1 MYEDAH
7 EALRAADGL
16 THNVPQWRRLT
27 NQVTKNR
34 LLIRQNKWR
43 EATDSATE
51 CLQAANALGSEQ
63 LARVFRIQLAEALIG
78 SNRLDKAIET
88 ITFGEAVS
96 GVPLSLFGGQ
106 QLIAAKSLLA
116 AGLMRRGVQ
125 RLGTAKRVLESAGD
139 RLAETEAI
147 DVSEK
152 HGTVDVG
159 DAIGA
164 DLDAAVSLLEL
175 AGHPQVLG
183 REAFALLKDSG
194 SVESAALGARSS
206 RGGASS

>member
-1 MYEDAH
+1 MAK
-7 EALRAADGL
+7 LSPVFLSR
-16 THNVPQWRRLT
+16 
-27 NQVTKNR
+27 
-34 LLIRQNKWR
+34 
-43 EATDSATE
+43 
-51 CLQAANALGSEQ
+51 CSE
-63 LARVFRIQLAEALIG
+63 
-78 SNRLDKAIET
+78 
-88 ITFGEAVS
+88 VS
-96 GVPLSLFGGQ
+96 SS
-106 QLIAAKSLLA
+106 IAAKGLFA

-194 SVESAALGARSS
+194 SVESVALGARSS
-206 RGGASS
+206 RGRRIVMTDRWSEAEALAKFATAKLDDVICSWPAP